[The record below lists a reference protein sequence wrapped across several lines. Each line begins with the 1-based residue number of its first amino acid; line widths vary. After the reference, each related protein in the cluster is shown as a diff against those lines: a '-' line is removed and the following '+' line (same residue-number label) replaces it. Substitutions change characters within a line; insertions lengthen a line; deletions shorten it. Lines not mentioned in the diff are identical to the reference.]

1 MNTIV
6 ESRQG
11 WERDQGRT
19 FRMLIDGE
27 WVAAASGKTFSCVD
41 PFTEQPWGSVP
52 LGGPEDVDAAVTAAR
67 RAFDKG
73 GWPGTPPAQ
82 RAALLR
88 KLGSL
93 IEENAEA
100 LALAQIRENGKLA
113 AEMRMGAQILASDA
127 YYYAGMAETIHGYSV
142 QSNAPGYTA
151 YTRREAIGVV
161 AAITPWN
168 SPLGLLGWKLF
179 PALAAGCTV
188 VIKPSE
194 VPLRH
199 CCWLNW
205 SSRLDFPTAW

>member
-1 MNTIV
+1 
-6 ESRQG
+6 
-11 WERDQGRT
+11 
-19 FRMLIDGE
+19 
-27 WVAAASGKTFSCVD
+27 
-41 PFTEQPWGSVP
+41 
-52 LGGPEDVDAAVTAAR
+52 
-67 RAFDKG
+67 
-73 GWPGTPPAQ
+73 
-82 RAALLR
+82 
-88 KLGSL
+88 
-93 IEENAEA
+93 
-100 LALAQIRENGKLA
+100 
-113 AEMRMGAQILASDA
+113 MGAQILASDA